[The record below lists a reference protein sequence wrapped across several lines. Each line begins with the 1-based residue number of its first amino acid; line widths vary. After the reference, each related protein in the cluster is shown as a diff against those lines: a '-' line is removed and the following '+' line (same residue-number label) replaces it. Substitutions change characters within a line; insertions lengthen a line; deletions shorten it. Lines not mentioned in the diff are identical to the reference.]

1 MAMTVKNGDD
11 RRTLLEEEIQK
22 RIHFYES
29 PPEDFDPLTAEP
41 DVLAKHGIP
50 PRPNAEDLP
59 VQARF
64 WTEMFSPPL
73 VFTERK
79 FLFLDDP
86 ILISAQLRVTASGRR
101 ESSLNWSGAY
111 ITPRNGR
118 QFTEV
123 HGRWEVPAV
132 AVSTGTS
139 GNPEFRSS
147 IWIGLDGQRRYLD
160 SSLPQVGT
168 AQFLNAPNDPPFSV
182 WWQWWL
188 RNNPATF
195 SPVTIALPI
204 LAHQHIMASLLVLD
218 ETHVHF
224 LIENRTTGQIF
235 PPFTMASPT
244 DTASQIQAKVSG
256 ASAEWVVE
264 RPMNATT
271 GDLYELP
278 NYDAVHFT
286 DCFAI
291 SANMPP
297 AQQPGPGLEQTLD
310 GARLIKMY
318 KVERNPSRTV
328 TISKTKRPDVDRLET
343 IYTG

>member
-1 MAMTVKNGDD
+1 MAMTVQNGDD
-11 RRTLLEEEIQK
+11 RRALLEEEIRK
-22 RIHFYES
+22 RIHFYER
-29 PPEDFDPLTAEP
+29 PPEGFDPLTAEP
-41 DVLAKHGIP
+41 DELAKYGIP

-59 VQARF
+59 ALARF

-73 VFTERK
+73 VFTESE
-79 FLFLDDP
+79 FLFLADP
-86 ILISAQLRVTASGRR
+86 VLISAQIRVATSERR

-132 AVSTGTS
+132 AVPSGTS

-147 IWIGLDGQRRYLD
+147 VWIGLDGQRRYLD
-160 SSLPQVGT
+160 SSLPQIGT

-188 RNNPATF
+188 RNNPMTF
-195 SPVTIALPI
+195 SPRPIALPI
-204 LAHQHIMASLLVLD
+204 LPGQQIMASLRVLD

-224 LIENRTTGQIF
+224 LIENRTTNQIF
-235 PPFTMASPT
+235 PPFTMDAPI
-244 DTASQIQAKVSG
+244 DTASQIQVKVSG
-256 ASAEWVVE
+256 ATAEWIAE
-264 RPMNATT
+264 RPTNATT
-271 GDLYELP
+271 GDPYELP
-278 NYDAVHFT
+278 DYNEVHFT

-291 SANMPP
+291 SAIMPP
-297 AQQPGPGLEQTLD
+297 GQPPGPGLVQTLD
-310 GARLIKMY
+310 GARLINMY

-328 TISKTKRPDVDRLET
+328 TISKTERPDVNRFKT

>member
-1 MAMTVKNGDD
+1 MAMTVQNGDD
-11 RRTLLEEEIQK
+11 RRALLEEEIQK
-22 RIHFYES
+22 RIRFYDS

-41 DVLAKHGIP
+41 DELAKYGIP

-59 VQARF
+59 VLARF

-79 FLFLDDP
+79 FLFLADP
-86 ILISAQLRVTASGRR
+86 VLISAQLLVTASGRR

-118 QFTEV
+118 QLTEV

-132 AVSTGTS
+132 AVPSGTS

-147 IWIGLDGQRRYLD
+147 VWIGLDGQRRYLD
-160 SSLPQVGT
+160 SSLPQIGT

-188 RNNPATF
+188 RNNPTTF
-195 SPVTIALPI
+195 SPVPIALPI
-204 LAHQHIMASLLVLD
+204 LPGQRMMASLRVRD
-218 ETHVHF
+218 ETHVDF

-235 PPFTMASPT
+235 PPFTMAAPT
-244 DTASQIQAKVSG
+244 DTASQIQVKVSG
-256 ASAEWVVE
+256 ASAEWIVE
-264 RPMNATT
+264 RPTNATT
-271 GDLYELP
+271 GDLYDLP
-278 NYDAVHFT
+278 NYNEVHFT

-291 SANMPP
+291 SASMPP
-297 AQQPGPGLEQTLD
+297 GQPPGPGLEQTLD
-310 GARLIKMY
+310 GARLINMY
-318 KVERNPSRTV
+318 NVERNPSRAV

-343 IYTG
+343 IFTG

>member
-1 MAMTVKNGDD
+1 MAMTVQKGDD
-11 RRTLLEEEIQK
+11 RRALLEEEIRK
-22 RIHFYES
+22 RIQFYES
-29 PPEDFDPLTAEP
+29 PPEGFDPLTADP
-41 DVLAKHGIP
+41 DVLAKFGIP
-50 PRPNAEDLP
+50 PRPNAKDLP
-59 VQARF
+59 VLARF

-79 FLFLDDP
+79 FLFSADP
-86 ILISAQLRVTASGRR
+86 VLISAQLLMTASGER

-111 ITPRNGR
+111 NTPRNGR
-118 QFTEV
+118 QLTEV

-132 AVSTGTS
+132 AVPSGTT

-160 SSLPQVGT
+160 SSLPQIGT

-188 RNNPATF
+188 RNNPTTF
-195 SPVTIALPI
+195 SPVPIALPI
-204 LAHQHIMASLLVLD
+204 LPGQRMMASLRVLD

-235 PPFTMASPT
+235 PPFTMAAPT
-244 DTASQIQAKVSG
+244 DTASQIQVKVSG
-256 ASAEWVVE
+256 ASAEWIVE
-264 RPMNATT
+264 RPTNETT

-278 NYDAVHFT
+278 SYDEVHFT
-286 DCFAI
+286 NCFAI
-291 SANMPP
+291 SASMPP
-297 AQQPGPGLEQTLD
+297 TQPPGPGLEQTLD
-310 GARLIKMY
+310 GARLINMY

-328 TISKTKRPDVDRLET
+328 TISKTERPDIDHFKT
-343 IYTG
+343 IGRT

>member
-1 MAMTVKNGDD
+1 MIVQNGDD
-11 RRTLLEEEIQK
+11 RRALLEEEIRK
-22 RIHFYES
+22 RIHFYDP

-41 DVLAKHGIP
+41 DVLARHGIP
-50 PRPNAEDLP
+50 PRPNADDLP
-59 VQARF
+59 ELARF
-64 WTEMFSPPL
+64 WNEMFSPPL
-73 VFTERK
+73 VFTERE
-79 FLFLDDP
+79 FLFLADP
-86 ILISAQLRVTASGRR
+86 VLISALLLVTASGRR

-132 AVSTGTS
+132 VAPFGAV
-139 GNPEFRSS
+139 NPEFRSS
-147 IWIGLDGQRRYLD
+147 IWIGLDGQRRYFD
-160 SSLPQVGT
+160 SSLPQIGT

-195 SPVTIALPI
+195 SPVSIALPI
-204 LAHQHIMASLLVLD
+204 APGHRMMASLRVMD

-235 PPFTMASPT
+235 PPFTMAAPT
-244 DTASQIQAKVSG
+244 DTASQIQVKVSG
-256 ASAEWVVE
+256 ATAEWIVE
-264 RPMNATT
+264 RPTNAAT

-278 NYDAVHFT
+278 DYDEVHFT

-291 SANMPP
+291 SAIMPP
-297 AQQPGPGLEQTLD
+297 TQPPGPGLEQALD
-310 GARLIKMY
+310 GARLINMY

-328 TISKTKRPDVDRLET
+328 TISKTERPNVYSFDTKYIR
-343 IYTG
+343 